1 MGAQAIRLKMQ
12 SESSSAQTQGWI
24 SRDQHTENAKM
35 NLRDESCHNAVLLL
49 QHRGLKNSVLI

>member
-1 MGAQAIRLKMQ
+1 MGAIQLKMQ
-12 SESSSAQTQGWI
+12 SEASSAEMQGWI

-35 NLRDESCHNAVLLL
+35 NLRDEGCHNALLML